1 MQQMRKSVIG
11 CLLVLLSLGAA
22 VNLEAKVWKVYPTM
36 TRAAIQAVIDL
47 AKDNDTI
54 RFKAGTYVFSDT
66 PFSTKA
72 FAGGAL
78 FITDKSLKFV
88 ADNGT
93 TLVGADSDLDSDGVG
108 TSGIIA
114 FIVMNSV
121 TKDISFKGF
130 IFQKFLMAIASGIE
144 ISYDPVTGDVMAPS
158 CRDFTVQNCTFQD
171 IDRNAVAL
179 TGVQRNIKILN
190 NEITW
195 SRRIGIFI
203 DWYWVGVD
211 HLGIQPKSGKITMTN
226 NEINAR
232 QIGVTICRGNKMS
245 IENNT
250 FDATGSDWDSEGL
263 EISGGATSA
272 SIVKNYFS
280 NLTYGLFLSGDKIT
294 ASVAFPMTKCNVT
307 NNLIFADDGGILLE
321 GSACYANKFTNNKI
335 AVDGP
340 LAWAISVWGSN
351 HDTFINNKILGS
363 GNVAIAVQGFDD
375 TASGGFAALSN
386 NELFNKNSVKN
397 FIVFSSGV
405 DYYMS
410 AMSHDNTAIGICP
423 EKATYYDEGVN
434 NIFKCI
440 FKNGTTTTTAA
451 SKNGFA
457 LAKPIHFDRN
467 PFER

>member
-1 MQQMRKSVIG
+1 MQQMRKGVIG

-47 AKDNDTI
+47 AKNNDTI
-54 RFKAGTYVFSDT
+54 RFKAGTYNFSDT
-66 PFSTKA
+66 PFSTKP

-78 FITDKSLKFV
+78 VITDKSLKFT

-93 TLVGADSDLDSDGVG
+93 TLVGADSDLDSDGIG

-114 FIVMNSV
+114 FNVMNSV

-130 IFQKFLMAIASGIE
+130 IFQKFLIAIASGID
-144 ISYDPVTGDVMAPS
+144 ISYDPVSVDVMAPS

-171 IDRNAVAL
+171 IDREAVAL

-195 SRRIGIFI
+195 SRRMGIMI
-203 DWYWVGVD
+203 DWYWVGD

-232 QIGVTICRGNKMS
+232 QIGVTICRGNNMS
-245 IENNT
+245 IKNNT

-263 EISGGATSA
+263 DISGGATMA

-294 ASVAFPMTKCNVT
+294 ASVAFPMTKCSVT
-307 NNLIFADDGGILLE
+307 NNLIVADDGGIWLY
-321 GSACYANKFTNNKI
+321 GQACYANKFTNNTI
-335 AVDGP
+335 VVDGP
-340 LAWAISVWGSN
+340 LAWGISVWGSAY
-351 HDTFINNKILGS
+351 DTFANNKILGS
-363 GNVAIAVQGFDD
+363 GVVAITAEKCDWAGSDD
-375 TASGGFAALSN
+375 FPAFAN
-386 NELFNKNSVKN
+386 HEFFNKNSVKN
-397 FIVFSSGV
+397 FAVTSSGI
-405 DYYMS
+405 DYYMD
-410 AMSHDNTAIGICP
+410 ATSHDNKAVGICP
-423 EKATYYDEGVN
+423 EKATYNDLGVN
-434 NIFKCI
+434 NQFTCI
-440 FKNGTTTTTAA
+440 FKYGTTTVN
-451 SKNGFA
+451 SENRFD
-457 LAKPIHFDRN
+457 LSIRNHFDRN
-467 PFER
+467 PLER